1 MWADLRAD
9 AGARLEGSVLD
20 VGAGTGKASLTLAR
34 AGAQVTA
41 LDPSAE
47 MIAVLG
53 QRAAQERLAARVRLR
68 QGSFEDLD
76 PQTEEKIDLLVS
88 AQAWHWTDPATRW
101 VRLAGLLADDAMAAL
116 VWNGWHLKASHHE
129 TGRVEAVVSERNRR
143 WGTAV
148 PVDTEAHDT
157 GGGWTQE
164 PVLEVPGAD
173 RLREGRRRVYAWDWQ
188 MPTRHYLELLGTTSR
203 YRLLEQGRREDLT
216 TALGQALGPTTFR
229 ACQTLLV
236 EVMAGR

>member
-1 MWADLRAD
+1 M
-9 AGARLEGSVLD
+9 LD

-47 MIAVLG
+47 MLAVLG

-76 PQTEEKIDLLVS
+76 PQ
-88 AQAWHWTDPATRW
+88 TDPATRW

-148 PVDTEAHDT
+148 PVDTEARDT

-164 PVLEVPGAD
+164 PVLEGPGAD
-173 RLREGRRRVYAWDWQ
+173 RLREGRRRVYAW
-188 MPTRHYLELLGTTSR
+188 TGRCRRATTWSS
-203 YRLLEQGRREDLT
+203 
-216 TALGQALGPTTFR
+216 
-229 ACQTLLV
+229 
-236 EVMAGR
+236 